1 MNSASKML
9 GNIELARP
17 SPAPESTCLK
27 EGSIRKCDAT
37 QFLPLRFAWL
47 NRRISAPQASFRQNY
62 TSLFMMFMYQAYD
75 QKATGSG
82 YAATGRYFIQ
92 ATIAQIQLGPLRDR
106 LTLSGGAV

>member
-1 MNSASKML
+1 MDRRSTRLRCFVSFASTGVTVPDRRL
-9 GNIELARP
+9 P
-17 SPAPESTCLK
+17 
-27 EGSIRKCDAT
+27 IRKRDAT